1 MNAANHFAVMPTKAL
16 KGTQSADANHWI
28 SLVFSSSNTGLQM
41 GTWKVVAFVYGSCLM
56 PEPAPLVLV
65 ILFLVLVSLLS
76 MC

>member
-41 GTWKVVAFVYGSCLM
+41 ELGR
-56 PEPAPLVLV
+56 
-65 ILFLVLVSLLS
+65 LLLLY
-76 MC
+76 MAAV